1 MNSFWEQGHGW
12 GCYWDWSPLVNA
24 AAFPSLPSLV
34 PSTDWLSHSV
44 LLDTEDVIAFPVHQ
58 HQAFW
63 GRAAWGK
70 VDVGTLCGTC
80 AQFSRGDKQHSF
92 CLESISSK

>member
-1 MNSFWEQGHGW
+1 MTSFWEQG
-12 GCYWDWSPLVNA
+12 PLGGA
-24 AAFPSLPSLV
+24 ATGTGLQVSVLLLSHLCLPWC
-34 PSTDWLSHSV
+34 PARTGFHSV

-58 HQAFW
+58 PQAFW

-80 AQFSRGDKQHSF
+80 APFPRGDKQHSF
-92 CLESISSK
+92 SLESISSK